1 MFSYTS
7 AELAR
12 RRPTL
17 LRLMRAEDGKTS
29 QAKNAHEKMLVN
41 ESDRSSWI
49 KCDKAAA
56 MDPSNGP
63 CRGNRDRIARERRAG
78 PHPF

>member
-17 LRLMRAEDGKTS
+17 LRLMRVEDGKTS

-41 ESDRSSWI
+41 ESDRSS
-49 KCDKAAA
+49 
-56 MDPSNGP
+56 
-63 CRGNRDRIARERRAG
+63 
-78 PHPF
+78 